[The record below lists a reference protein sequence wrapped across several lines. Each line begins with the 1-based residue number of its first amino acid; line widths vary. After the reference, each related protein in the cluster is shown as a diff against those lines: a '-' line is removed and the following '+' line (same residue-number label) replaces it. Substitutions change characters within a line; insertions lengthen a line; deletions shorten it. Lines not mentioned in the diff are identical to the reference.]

1 MTASL
6 FDEGAGP
13 GRASAPLAVRM
24 RPRTLD
30 ELVGQAHL
38 LEPGSP
44 LRRLVATA
52 VEGRPGPSSVILW
65 GPPGTGKTTL
75 ANLVST
81 ATGRRFVEL
90 SAVTA
95 GVKDVREVVERA
107 RDALGMHDTG
117 TVLFVDEVHR
127 FSKTQQDALLPAVEN
142 GWVTLVAATT
152 ENPSFSVISP
162 LLSRSLVLTL
172 ASLTDDD
179 VRALLR
185 RALTDERGLRGELE
199 LSAEAVDH
207 LVRIAGGDARRALT
221 SLEASA
227 GAALDTGSHVIDLQS
242 VERAVDRAAPRYDR
256 DGDQHYDVISA
267 FIKSCRGSDVDA
279 ALHYLAR
286 MLEAG
291 EDPRFIARRLVILA
305 SEDVGLADP
314 TALQTAVAAAQA
326 VQLIGLPE
334 GRLTLAQATIA
345 IALAPKSNA
354 VTTAIG
360 AATDDVRR
368 GLIGPVPPHLRD
380 AHYAR
385 AGDLGHGVGYVYPHD
400 LPGGVAPQQYG
411 PDELGDRRYYRPTRH
426 GVEARYADVSD
437 RLRVALGRDP
447 DPAVEPESDVDHAH
461 DPTTATKVGSDPEN
475 DSTTAPAS
483 REVRP

>member
-152 ENPSFSVISP
+152 
-162 LLSRSLVLTL
+162 
-172 ASLTDDD
+172 
-179 VRALLR
+179 
-185 RALTDERGLRGELE
+185 
-199 LSAEAVDH
+199 
-207 LVRIAGGDARRALT
+207 
-221 SLEASA
+221 
-227 GAALDTGSHVIDLQS
+227 
-242 VERAVDRAAPRYDR
+242 
-256 DGDQHYDVISA
+256 
-267 FIKSCRGSDVDA
+267 
-279 ALHYLAR
+279 
-286 MLEAG
+286 
-291 EDPRFIARRLVILA
+291 
-305 SEDVGLADP
+305 
-314 TALQTAVAAAQA
+314 
-326 VQLIGLPE
+326 
-334 GRLTLAQATIA
+334 
-345 IALAPKSNA
+345 
-354 VTTAIG
+354 
-360 AATDDVRR
+360 
-368 GLIGPVPPHLRD
+368 
-380 AHYAR
+380 R
-385 AGDLGHGVGYVYPHD
+385 AGDRSPWRSRSRAASS
-400 LPGGVAPQQYG
+400 PSCSATACARSWKNPPAPQAATIRSQRAAAASRAASFSGPTGSGAAIISFGYG
-411 PDELGDRRYYRPTRH
+411 VRRPKRLPMMKPSKPSRC
-426 GVEARYADVSD
+426 ENERMRVS
-437 RLRVALGRDP
+437 
-447 DPAVEPESDVDHAH
+447 
-461 DPTTATKVGSDPEN
+461 VGS
-475 DSTTAPAS
+475 SCAS
-483 REVRP
+483 SAVLGFSPIQRMSRSPKSGFQRWTRL